1 MIHYQLRCAAGH
13 AFDGWFKDSAGFEI
27 QADSGLV
34 ACPSCGNTDV
44 ARALMTPG
52 IPRKGREPLAEP
64 AAEPMPAT
72 LPSGLMEGAMGLPAA
87 GGLIPDSVRV
97 ALHKL
102 REEVEK
108 NCDYVGTGFAEE
120 ARRIHNGE
128 TTPRGIYGES
138 TDEEAEALEEDGIAF
153 ARIPWAPRNDS

>member
-13 AFDGWFKDSAGFEI
+13 EFDGWFKDSAGFEI
-27 QADSGLV
+27 QAASGLV
-34 ACPSCGNTDV
+34 ACPSCGNTEV
-44 ARALMTPG
+44 ERALMTPR
-52 IPRKGREPLAEP
+52 IPRKGREPEP
-64 AAEPMPAT
+64 VMVPASS
-72 LPSGLMEGAMGLPAA
+72 PEGAIGLPAA
-87 GGLIPDSVRV
+87 GGVIPDSVRV

-108 NCDYVGTGFAEE
+108 NCDYVGADFAEE

-128 TTPRGIYGES
+128 TTARGIYGES